1 MVGEVCASKAQYTV
15 PKELILT
22 EVNPYTEL
30 TLLQKRYVEARLQGL
45 NKKMSCAAAGI
56 RIVDGDRSTA
66 YAMERSPKVRA
77 AIRYLIR
84 ESVKSVDDLTKS
96 DVLTGMMDAVSAAAT
111 AGELVMAWREI
122 GKLLGAYE
130 PERKILEV
138 HDYSRDELKALS
150 DKDLKRLA
158 GKDMSDAVDGEFSEL
173 KEDTPAI

>member
-1 MVGEVCASKAQYTV
+1 MYQVA
-15 PKELILT
+15 KELKLT

-30 TLLQKRYVEARLQGL
+30 SIRRKRYVEARLQGL
-45 NKKMSCAAAGI
+45 NKKMAYASAGFAPTAP
-56 RIVDGDRSTA
+56 GDRTSVYTI
-66 YAMERSPKVRA
+66 ERDPKVRA

-84 ESVKSVDDLTKS
+84 ESTKSVDDLTKT

-130 PERKILEV
+130 PERRILEV
-138 HDYSRDELKALS
+138 HEYSKDELKQLS

-158 GKDMSDAVDGEFSEL
+158 GGAMKEAVEGEFE
-173 KEDTPAI
+173 EIPAIQQ